1 MVCDSVKQIITKG
14 KKICARHWMLIEEIM
29 KMLNVPFFDGIDHLD
44 PTNLH
49 ISAVEVQREQTVST
63 IQNLS
68 QVDVSSFRLF
78 TTAPAQL

>member
-1 MVCDSVKQIITKG
+1 M
-14 KKICARHWMLIEEIM
+14 
-29 KMLNVPFFDGIDHLD
+29 PFFYEIAHLD

-68 QVDVSSFRLF
+68 QVDVSSFILF
-78 TTAPAQL
+78 ITDPNQLQISL